1 MKIREAVSPR
11 RAPSSTEFRLAVE
24 TLLTPQ
30 YYATEDVILPA
41 VDCRNVEHGI
51 LYDPLLKA
59 GMQRIGTGS
68 SNVGVKLARCVECL
82 SVLERAVWL
91 AFVFNPIIIDIREQY
106 PMADPEI
113 VRRRV
118 QANESLRRAD
128 VPSLDFVVTLVH
140 PISHRLL
147 YVGISVKF
155 SKEAATKKVKARH
168 ERELKFCASL
178 GWSWFTISELDIDV
192 IQCKNRRILREYVR
206 RTKLADFE
214 DILGP
219 FAHSFLGTGQSTP
232 LDTRI
237 ERVAS
242 SLGRSLDDG
251 YRAFSFAVLM
261 GLIRLDW
268 THPINQ
274 FQPLAIL

>member
-1 MKIREAVSPR
+1 MKIRESVSPR
-11 RAPSSTEFRLAVE
+11 RVQSSVDFRLTIE

-30 YYATEDVILPA
+30 YYGTQEVRLPA

-91 AFVFNPIIIDIREQY
+91 AFVFNPIIVDIREQY

-128 VPSLDFVVTLVH
+128 VPSLDFVVTLIH
-140 PISHRLL
+140 PNTHRLM
-147 YVGISVKF
+147 YAGISVKL
-155 SKEAATKKVKARH
+155 SKVVSTKKVKARNK
-168 ERELKFCASL
+168 REMTFCAGL
-178 GWSWFTISELDIDV
+178 DWPWFIITELNLDAV
-192 IQCKNRRILREYVR
+192 QCKNRRVLREYIR
-206 RTKLADFE
+206 RSRVADFE
-214 DILGP
+214 DILVP
-219 FAHSFLGTGQSTP
+219 FAHEFLGTGQSTP
-232 LDTRI
+232 LDRRI
-237 ERVAS
+237 ERVARR
-242 SLGRSLDDG
+242 LGRSLDDG
-251 YRAFSFAVLM
+251 YRAFSFAVMM

-268 THPINQ
+268 TQLINQ
-274 FQPLAIL
+274 FQPLKIL